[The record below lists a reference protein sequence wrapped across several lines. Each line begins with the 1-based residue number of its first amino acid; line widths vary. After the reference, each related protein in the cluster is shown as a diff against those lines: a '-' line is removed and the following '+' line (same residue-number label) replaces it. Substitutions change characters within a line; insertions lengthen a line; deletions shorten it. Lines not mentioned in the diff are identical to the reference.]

1 MTTENEELKKK
12 LEDALKRISE
22 LEAENSKL
30 RNLVSIVTHPSDQ
43 STEPSIHTESLQK
56 HPPEDTHTV
65 RSTSV
70 DAPINNQSSP
80 EDKVRLFRCLFRG
93 REDVFAIRWVGKDNR
108 SGYSPACY
116 NDWKHEVCG
125 RYKKIPCANCE
136 NRKLIPL
143 DDKQIYRHL
152 SGEIIIGIYPL
163 LEDDTCNFLAI
174 DFDKKGWRDDVK
186 ALIDIC
192 KQFHVPGYVEISR
205 SGNGAHVWFFFEET
219 ISAAQARRFRNYPP
233 RKCNGESP
241 PNRL

>member
-1 MTTENEELKKK
+1 MNTENEELKKK

-22 LEAENSKL
+22 LEAENSRL
-30 RNLVSIVTHPSDQ
+30 RDLVSNGTYPSNLNIEPSNGAENVQ
-43 STEPSIHTESLQK
+43 KHSTENSHSVGASSI
-56 HPPEDTHTV
+56 
-65 RSTSV
+65 

-80 EDKVRLFRCLFRG
+80 EDKVHLFRNLFQG

-125 RYKKIPCANCE
+125 KYRKIPCANCE

-163 LEDDTCNFLAI
+163 LEDDSCRFLAI
-174 DFDKKGWRDDVK
+174 DFDKKGWRDDVR
-186 ALIDIC
+186 ALIEVC
-192 KQFHVPGYVEISR
+192 NRYHVPGYIEISR
-205 SGNGAHVWFFFEET
+205 SGKGAHV
-219 ISAAQARRFRNYPP
+219 
-233 RKCNGESP
+233 
-241 PNRL
+241 